1 MRIPHRSRPE
11 SIHQTAAPT
20 DGNAAI
26 PAQTAPVDQTPPTT
40 LTPLPPAASPSLR
53 VPATRTSVMWAGVW
67 AAALGLVAFIVFM
80 LQNTGSVHVYFV
92 GMDGSLPLAV
102 ALLIALAAG
111 VVLTL
116 TLGTA
121 RIGQLRRLARRNR

>member
-1 MRIPHRSRPE
+1 MRILHRSHPDFI
-11 SIHQTAAPT
+11 SQTAPADVTPDAPIHGGPVGQTAA
-20 DGNAAI
+20 DVSAR
-26 PAQTAPVDQTPPTT
+26 APQ
-40 LTPLPPAASPSLR
+40 R
-53 VPATRTSVMWAGVW
+53 VPATRTSMAWAGVW

-116 TLGTA
+116 GLGTA
-121 RIGQLRRLARRNR
+121 RIGQLRRLARRHR

>member
-1 MRIPHRSRPE
+1 MRLLHRSQPD
-11 SIHQTAAPT
+11 SINQAETPAAATSAAP
-20 DGNAAI
+20 
-26 PAQTAPVDQTPPTT
+26 AQPAPVDQ
-40 LTPLPPAASPSLR
+40 AATNGSASAPQK
-53 VPATRTSVMWAGVW
+53 VPATRTSVAWAGVW
-67 AAALGLVAFIVFM
+67 AAALGLVGFIVFM

-116 TLGTA
+116 VLGTA
-121 RIGQLRRLARRNR
+121 RIGQLRRLARRHR